1 MRKALAT
8 PSTKLGS
15 IGLRNPATIPAM
27 TLTDFTT
34 YDEIRAVLG
43 VSDEEIENVTL
54 ALPIYATELEFV
66 LSDISEDVITEYTTI
81 AAIAEGSRTAVQQRY
96 YNVVR
101 LFSSYVIAKSLL
113 TSLPM
118 FGFKSVGDGKADTER
133 FDKWEDVKAGV
144 EAGYTGLLA
153 RLKALL
159 QQLDPGFTPVAPV
172 VRNFIVA
179 AGLASDPVTSTT

>member
-1 MRKALAT
+1 M
-8 PSTKLGS
+8 
-15 IGLRNPATIPAM
+15 I
-27 TLTDFTT
+27 LTDFTT

-43 VSDEEIENVTL
+43 VSDEEIENATL
-54 ALPIYATELEFV
+54 ALPMYATELEFA
-66 LSDISEDVITEYTTI
+66 LIDIGEDVITEYETI
-81 AAIAEGSRTAVQQRY
+81 AAIAEGSRTTVQQRY

-101 LFSSYVIAKSLL
+101 LFSSYVVAKSLL

-144 EAGYTGLLA
+144 EAGYTSLLA

-159 QQLDPGFTPVAPV
+159 QQLDPTYAPPAPV

-179 AGLASDPVTSTT
+179 ATLASDPVTSTA